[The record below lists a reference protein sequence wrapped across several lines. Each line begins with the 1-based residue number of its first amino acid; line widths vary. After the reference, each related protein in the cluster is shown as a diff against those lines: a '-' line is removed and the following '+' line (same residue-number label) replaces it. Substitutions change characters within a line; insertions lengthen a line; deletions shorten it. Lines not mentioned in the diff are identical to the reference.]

1 MGIQLLPQKNKFRN
15 KISIIILCAGEGKR
29 FKEITQNLP
38 KPLLKIK
45 SLNNITIL
53 QHTINNFTKLGINQ
67 IAIIKGHLGYQI
79 DDFISSLKR
88 TNKYLKDKLLIIDSG
103 IDYKLGPLYS
113 FLSITKN
120 NMIFKKENLFLV
132 IPGDTIFEFDL
143 LSDIF
148 TTLINNYNL
157 IHEYPIISYRKIELN
172 ILKEKYKYLIQ
183 KSPKFISIAQIER
196 NNSKK
201 FLKAIQQ
208 EDLRVIKDI
217 EFIRQIIP
225 VFLFNFKLVSEFLK
239 LKEKVSINTIREMIN
254 YVIGYGQKIIAIE
267 IDNKFEFFDIDSK
280 LDLLNLDIKKKRDGQ

>member
-1 MGIQLLPQKNKFRN
+1 MQLLPQKNELRN

-45 SLNNITIL
+45 SLNNNTIL
-53 QHTINNFTKLGINQ
+53 YHTINNFIKLGIRQ

-103 IDYKLGPLYS
+103 TDYKLGPLYS

-120 NMIFKKENLFLV
+120 NKIFKKENLFLI
-132 IPGDTIFEFDL
+132 IPGDTLFDFNL

-157 IHEYPIISYRKIELN
+157 IHEYPIIFYRKIEAS
-172 ILKEKYKYLIQ
+172 ILKEKYKSIIQ
-183 KSPKFISIAQIER
+183 ISPKFISIAQIER
-196 NNSKK
+196 TNSKI
-201 FLKAIQQ
+201 FLRAIQQ
-208 EDLRVIKDI
+208 RDLKDIKDI

-225 VFLFNFKLVSEFLK
+225 VFLFNFKIVSEFLK
-239 LKEKVSINTIREMIN
+239 LKEKVPINTIREMIN
-254 YVIGYGQKIIAIE
+254 FVIGNGQNIIALEIE
-267 IDNKFEFFDIDSK
+267 NKFEFFDIDSK
-280 LDLLNLDIKKKRDGQ
+280 LDLLNLDIKKKKDGQ